1 MKDVQSVKTSL
12 ELTQAHVKEEITSD
26 VRVTEVK
33 VQIEDLGNKLDDLKN
48 RSGQNNLCLETWQEL
63 ESKIKHLISS
73 RIPKVGTGFV
83 IERAHRVGRP
93 HSDCK
98 PRKIVARF
106 LNYKDCEA
114 VFKAAQKYIHCTRK
128 RGLFRSFY

>member
-12 ELTQAHVKEEITSD
+12 VLTQAHVKEEITSD

-73 RIPKVGTGFV
+73 RIPKVSTGFV